1 MAGSGSARR
10 GAWSAA
16 RALCAKDSVIEGTE
30 AHSGKDGR
38 TPVAEQIV
46 ETLYYVDAFC
56 DERLPCEPT
65 LEGWA
70 QWLQFGGND
79 AAGDGGCDHPLLRD
93 GDTVTLSCLDL
104 HADLRLRKGAW
115 DRPPPADANFFAV
128 RFGPG
133 QGWDAETI
141 ADDPETLLD
150 GVLDAEEETLIAV
163 GRFGAK
169 RAARFRVLGKVPVL
183 LLEEH
188 GR

>member
-1 MAGSGSARR
+1 
-10 GAWSAA
+10 
-16 RALCAKDSVIEGTE
+16 VTE
-30 AHSGKDGR
+30 R
-38 TPVAEQIV
+38 VV

-56 DERLPCEPT
+56 DESMPCEPT

-79 AAGDGGCDHPLLRD
+79 AEGDGRCDHPLLRD
-93 GDTVTLSCLDL
+93 GDTVTLSCLELYDDL
-104 HADLRLRKGAW
+104 SFRNGTW

-133 QGWDAETI
+133 QGWDGDTI
-141 ADDPETLLD
+141 AHDPQILLD
-150 GVLDAEEETLIAV
+150 DVLEPEEEALIAV

-169 RAARFRVLGKVPVL
+169 RAARFRLRGKVPVL
-183 LLEEH
+183 LLEEN